1 MSQKQSGITV
11 CKAFVKGKNSRKYLL
26 KPVTCFT
33 LLRPII
39 RSGWKSR
46 KGTKNKFKTIKN
58 RVMNGK
64 YITTLLLITVKG
76 NENAVEDKAIAA

>member
-39 RSGWKSR
+39 R
-46 KGTKNKFKTIKN
+46 
-58 RVMNGK
+58 
-64 YITTLLLITVKG
+64 
-76 NENAVEDKAIAA
+76 AVENREKEQKINLKQLKIEL